1 MLDADLNV
9 ARIGLSAEGGGDG
22 GSWCAEIELWDSMGR
37 HERVRR
43 SVTVDAGSGRA
54 VGSKVSVGI
63 GVEEMRSTCTHR
75 RGGDYIMYEPL
86 LQTVAGH
93 TV

>member
-1 MLDADLNV
+1 MVDADLNV

-43 SVTVDAGSGRA
+43 SVTVDASSGSA
-54 VGSKVSVGI
+54 VDGTVSVGT
-63 GVEEMRSTCTHR
+63 GS
-75 RGGDYIMYEPL
+75 G
-86 LQTVAGH
+86 
-93 TV
+93 